1 MQPVKLSFWL
11 THMDAKLPTV
21 WPECD
26 AQIAEAIT
34 AFLHSW
40 EPYSAQSRRYSI
52 FRLFKEKIDPAWQGL
67 LARYPFLVNDV
78 LPIAWFQHQI
88 HRSRKVSV
96 IGDDGNLLEI
106 LEKTQA
112 PRISFEYLKKFNS
125 LACIAQKYG
134 FTTLEYFIY
143 FTANTSSKHPESN
156 KTLGAGLDSL
166 RSLAHMCNIKK
177 PKKITQGKINAQ
189 RGKKLCQFCDQATEL
204 TVFLFDKKW
213 PTHDIDDERLRLSSL
228 YCRKHKP
235 KDTYSGA
242 VRAEYLKAKRTEKIF
257 NLELERLDRQSYG
270 GTRAAYA
277 RSGNPAVDEYIRLF
291 ANHNCLTYEQTLNA
305 DELEVN
311 LRSAARML
319 VDNHITDRKKE
330 IIALLSSGHS
340 QSEVSRQL
348 RITRQ
353 AISKNLNSIPKYFLL
368 TLA

>member
-1 MQPVKLSFWL
+1 MN
-11 THMDAKLPTV
+11 AKLPTV

-34 AFLHSW
+34 AFLQSW
-40 EPYSAQSRRYSI
+40 EPYSTQSRRYSI

-78 LPIAWFQHQI
+78 LPIAWFQHQL
-88 HRSRKVSV
+88 HRSHKKTV
-96 IGDDGNLLEI
+96 IDDDGNLSEMLGKSHPKKI
-106 LEKTQA
+106 LFKDL
-112 PRISFEYLKKFNS
+112 PKFNS
-125 LACIAQKYG
+125 LSCIAQQYG

-143 FTANTSSKHPESN
+143 FAANTISKHPESN
-156 KTLGAGLDSL
+156 KTLAAGLDSL
-166 RSLAHMCNIKK
+166 RSLIHMCKIKK

-189 RGKKLCQFCDQATEL
+189 RGTKICQFCDQATEL
-204 TVFLFDKKW
+204 AEFLFDKKW
-213 PTHDIDDERLRLSSL
+213 PTEDIDDERLRLSSL

-235 KDTYSGA
+235 KDSYSGT
-242 VRAEYLKAKRTEKIF
+242 VRAEYLKAKRNQKTF

-270 GTRAAYA
+270 GARAAYA

-305 DELEVN
+305 DELEIN

-319 VDNHITDRKKE
+319 VDNHITDKKKE
-330 IIALLSSGHS
+330 IITLLSLGHS

-348 RITRQ
+348 GITRQ

-368 TLA
+368 NLV